1 MLLVKLKSHIY
12 MTDLNLREMIKKIIF
27 LSLMLCGVIAFAE
40 SPTVTKEAPWKI
52 STPSESLIGIASK
65 HLSEFNLNPEN
76 FNFEYIL
83 LWAEESIWT
92 NQTDAIDTFLL
103 NLYTNNS
110 VISSIETS
118 WTNALPFVSIALTG
132 RKVYDY
138 AISKGIIPIEVDLE

>member
-1 MLLVKLKSHIY
+1 MLSLQTKSY
-12 MTDLNLREMIKKIIF
+12 TYTTDLILHEMIKILIF
-27 LSLMLCGVIAFAE
+27 LSLMMCGVIAFAE

-52 STPSESLIGIASK
+52 STPSENLIGIASK

-118 WTNALPFVSIALTG
+118 WTNALPLVSIALTG

-138 AISKGIIPIEVDLE
+138 ALSKGIVPIEVDLE